1 MADPHEFDDVM
12 PENTSRREPEQ
23 PVEENLFTRL
33 VYMIII
39 ALMISF
45 AGTVIGV
52 LALLQ
57 FIIMLVNQKQPNERI
72 AELGTDVGI
81 WVAKATR
88 YQTAASEDK
97 PWPWTEL
104 DCQSQPSSW
113 WGMAISLEEFAG
125 LSQELG
131 RTVLAFHC
139 LKFIDHTVNH
149 SKPFGPECRI
159 GCVQPERGQ
168 QFGVVL

>member
-97 PWPWTEL
+97 PYPTTNLTDKVSQVRGGVWQFPLRNLRASLRNWGA
-104 DCQSQPSSW
+104 QS
-113 WGMAISLEEFAG
+113 
-125 LSQELG
+125 
-131 RTVLAFHC
+131 
-139 LKFIDHTVNH
+139 
-149 SKPFGPECRI
+149 
-159 GCVQPERGQ
+159 
-168 QFGVVL
+168 

>member
-12 PENTSRREPEQ
+12 PENTSRRQPEEP
-23 PVEENLFTRL
+23 VRENLLNRL
-33 VYMIII
+33 VHMVII

-45 AGTVIGV
+45 AGTIIGV

-57 FIIMLVNQKQPNERI
+57 FVILLVSQKQPNERL
-72 AELGTDVGI
+72 AALGTDVGI

-104 DCQSQPSSW
+104 D
-113 WGMAISLEEFAG
+113 
-125 LSQELG
+125 
-131 RTVLAFHC
+131 
-139 LKFIDHTVNH
+139 
-149 SKPFGPECRI
+149 
-159 GCVQPERGQ
+159 
-168 QFGVVL
+168 